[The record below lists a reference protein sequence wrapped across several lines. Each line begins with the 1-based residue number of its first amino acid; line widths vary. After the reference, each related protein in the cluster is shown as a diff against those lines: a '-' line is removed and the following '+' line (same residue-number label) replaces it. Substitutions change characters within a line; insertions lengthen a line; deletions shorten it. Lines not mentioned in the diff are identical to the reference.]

1 MILNENKVVSF
12 LIKYLKIIIFYL
24 KKRVNSWYFSFASNQ
39 SACAIKEF
47 NLKAK
52 EVIVYCYGV
61 RIITIRSSIAE
72 IVGDSNIIVNLP
84 SYQSC
89 WLGYYYGKL
98 CAQSSGDA
106 AFFHASGGRFLL
118 RFNKGRFKIFSFDR
132 ENMLTYFD
140 VKTNKSYRES
150 PLIIAQDKFII
161 SQFDSTQACYIGI
174 LAGLM
179 VAKQGEHIIQVNK
192 KPIFT
197 VIK

>member
-1 MILNENKVVSF
+1 MVSV
-12 LIKYLKIIIFYL
+12 LIKYLKIIIVYL
-24 KKRVNSWYFSFASNQ
+24 KIRINSWYFSLASNQ

-47 NLKAK
+47 DLKAK
-52 EVIVYCYGV
+52 EVIIYCYGV

-72 IVGDSNIIVNLP
+72 IIGDSTIILNLP

-98 CAQSSGDA
+98 CAQSSYDA
-106 AFFHASGGRFLL
+106 AFFHARGGRFLL
-118 RFNKGRFKIFSFDR
+118 RFTKGRFKIFSFDR
-132 ENMLTYFD
+132 ENMLTYID
-140 VKTNKSYRES
+140 VKTNISYRES
-150 PLIIAQDKFII
+150 PLSIIAQDTFAIN
-161 SQFDSTQACYIGI
+161 QFDSTQACYIGI

-179 VAKQGEHIIQVNK
+179 VAKQGEDIIQINK